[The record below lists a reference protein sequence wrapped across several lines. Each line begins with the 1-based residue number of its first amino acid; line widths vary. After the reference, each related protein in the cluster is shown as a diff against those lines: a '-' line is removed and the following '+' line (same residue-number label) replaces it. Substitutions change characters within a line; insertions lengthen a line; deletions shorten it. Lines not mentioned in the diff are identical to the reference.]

1 LKAPVITGAFVFL
14 YLCPQFMRIP
24 SIPGFDQQAFEKY
37 FKNTGWLM
45 LARVGSLAIGILI
58 NNFALSNY
66 LGTKNFGILNYP
78 MAIVTFFMAIA
89 ALGLDGLVTRQLLN
103 EPDKKDTILG
113 TAFRLRLL
121 AGFLTLPLVY
131 MAYHI
136 ISQHKQIETPFT
148 YVLIVAF
155 TAVIQSVNII
165 DSFFQSKVQGKAI
178 MLVQVTGN
186 LLSAA
191 IKFTFILLKLP
202 LIWFVWSLLLD
213 AVIIGLGYIITYTT
227 YHNRLTQWKYSTTE
241 AKHLL
246 KLSWPLTF
254 SALLVS
260 IYMKID
266 QLMIDTYLNVKQL
279 GIYSTVARLS
289 ESWYFIPV
297 AIVTSVFPA
306 IMHARNTDKERY
318 YKRLQNMYDLM
329 VAISLSIAIVMTF
342 GSNLIYHLAY
352 KPEFWP
358 GASVLSV
365 HVWAGI
371 FVFLG
376 SASGQY
382 LIAEGYFKLAML
394 RTGVGAVVNVVLNIF
409 WIPAY
414 GIIGAAYATLIAYA
428 VATFFILFIPQ
439 TRVQGLQML
448 KSLLLI
454 SLFQKVIK
462 R

>member
-1 LKAPVITGAFVFL
+1 
-14 YLCPQFMRIP
+14 MRIP

-45 LARVGSLAIGILI
+45 MARVGSLAIGIVI

-66 LGTKNFGILNYP
+66 LGTKAFGILNYP
-78 MAIVTFFMAIA
+78 MAIVTFFMAVA

-103 EPDKKDTILG
+103 EPEKQNRILG
-113 TAFRLRLL
+113 TAFRLRII
-121 AGFLTLPLVY
+121 AGILTLPLVY
-131 MAYHI
+131 ITYVV
-136 ISQHKQIETPFT
+136 ISRHKAIETPLS
-148 YVLIVAF
+148 YVLIVAL
-155 TAVIQSVNII
+155 TSVIQSVNII
-165 DSFFQSKVQGKAI
+165 DSYFQSRVQGKAI
-178 MLVQVTGN
+178 MQVQVIGN

-191 IKFTFILLKLP
+191 IKLIFILLKMP
-202 LIWFVWSLLLD
+202 LIWFVWALVLD
-213 AVIIGLGYIITYTT
+213 AVIIGLGYLITYTRH
-227 YHNRLTQWKYSTTE
+227 HNRLNQWTFSSGE
-241 AKHLL
+241 ARQLL

-266 QLMIDTYLNVKQL
+266 QLMIDTYLNVQQL

-329 VAISLSIAIVMTF
+329 VVISLSIALVMTF
-342 GSNLIYHLAY
+342 GSSLIYHLAY

-358 GASVLSV
+358 GAPVLAV

-382 LIAEGYFKLAML
+382 LIAEGYFKLSML
-394 RTGVGAVVNVVLNIF
+394 RTGVGAIVNVALNIY

-439 TRVQGLQML
+439 TRGQGVQML
-448 KSLLLI
+448 KSLFLI